1 MKLYISNNIEA
12 RAGRISRR
20 DKGSASA
27 LRADLSAELAEL
39 SKAAL
44 EAGASD
50 VCLQDKG
57 IGEGLVYDLF
67 PKECRFVRGREGD
80 IFGATPGLGGEKFDN
95 VFIVR
100 ASFPSDSN
108 IDPLYEN
115 SSNGIE
121 SVKINE
127 ERAGI
132 FAINLYNAGYLGI
145 PVGLVSGDKGAC
157 DFAEDIVKGVATVP
171 VSKNAGGAE
180 FHTSPLKTSELLR
193 DAARKVISAGALKG
207 TNVNMPQSF
216 EVSVRYESYGSA
228 YRNSFFPGAIQ
239 VAPGKIRFKSTN
251 YMDVLRF
258 LLFCVR

>member
-1 MKLYISNNIEA
+1 MKIYISNNIDA
-12 RAGRISRR
+12 RTGKGFRR
-20 DKGSASA
+20 DKDNA
-27 LRADLSAELAEL
+27 LAIRVNLSTELAEI

-44 EAGASD
+44 EAGATD

-57 IGEGLVYDLF
+57 VGDGLIYDLF
-67 PKECRFVRGREGD
+67 PKECRFIRGRDGEM
-80 IFGATPGLGGEKFDN
+80 FGATPGLNGEKFDGIF
-95 VFIVR
+95 VTR

-115 SSNGIE
+115 SVIGIE

-132 FAINLYNAGYLGI
+132 FAINLYNAGYLGV

-157 DFAEDIVKGVATVP
+157 DFAEDIAKGVVTVP
-171 VSKNAGGAE
+171 VSKSSGGAE
-180 FHTSPLKTSELLR
+180 FHASPLKTAELLR
-193 DAARKVISAGALKG
+193 NAVKEIITGGTLKG
-207 TNVNMPQSF
+207 ASVRMPQSF
-216 EVSVRYESYGSA
+216 EVSVRYESYASA